1 MNSIQ
6 KSKYNLVLCELYNEY
21 LHGTSDNLEGHYL
34 SIYTHN
40 YNEDE
45 DDYEDDSEED
55 YGDDEDDDDE
65 FWELNSIRQL
75 YIQRYKSLPMKQHR
89 TIRNYSKL
97 ITEKLS
103 DYIKPEIAEKIIID
117 DCHCVILK
125 TFWIRIIQR
134 TWRRIYKK
142 RQEIIKKWSMME
154 NIFYRQRN
162 GRWPPGCRHL
172 PSIEGMLVTQE

>member
-45 DDYEDDSEED
+45 DDYEHDSEED
-55 YGDDEDDDDE
+55 YDDDEDDDDE
-65 FWELNSIRQL
+65 FWELNSIRHL
-75 YIQRYKSLPMKQHR
+75 YIQRYKSIQMKQHR

-125 TFWIRIIQR
+125 TFWIRIFQR
-134 TWRRIYKK
+134 KWRRFIREKQ
-142 RQEIIKKWSMME
+142 RFIRFCSQPWVL
-154 NIFYRQRN
+154 FYREIH
-162 GRWPPGCRHL
+162 GKWPQ
-172 PSIEGMLVTQE
+172 IK